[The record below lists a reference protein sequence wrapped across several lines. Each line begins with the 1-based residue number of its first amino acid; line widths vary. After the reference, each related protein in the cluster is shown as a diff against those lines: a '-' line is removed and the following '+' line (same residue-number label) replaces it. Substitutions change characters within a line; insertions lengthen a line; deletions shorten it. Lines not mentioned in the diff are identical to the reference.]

1 MPCKRPLQHTQ
12 KNGLFKRPLGHF
24 IAIVWHQKLIF
35 CTRHWESFQ
44 SCLWRLKQIFLAP
57 CCHKF
62 KLKMERRVNSQNI
75 KRKAST
81 YPWFAETYSSNIY
94 CDNWVAADR
103 HTPQTPTKKKSL
115 VLLWCV
121 GHAFLRIRKVKLEL
135 LGNIFNTCQGFFCG
149 FLLKISGW
157 M

>member
-1 MPCKRPLQHTQ
+1 M
-12 KNGLFKRPLGHF
+12 GHF

-35 CTRHWESFQ
+35 CMRHWESFQ

-94 CDNWVAADR
+94 SGNWVLILVHFALK
-103 HTPQTPTKKKSL
+103 TKMVEFTASGQFS
-115 VLLWCV
+115 VRGVIILLLILSCMANSTSV
-121 GHAFLRIRKVKLEL
+121 MAGQSNRNLTKHV
-135 LGNIFNTCQGFFCG
+135 
-149 FLLKISGW
+149 
-157 M
+157 